1 MNRPRSPKN
10 RQCHHFL
17 NLIATLRIHYSFLI
31 SLRPPKHCAK
41 LFEQIKKT
49 DDVHA
54 FSRLSSSLVLA
65 RSLSLVFRV
74 EVFIVV
80 PQKPHQLRIAMRPA
94 EIDRPVQCT
103 KSLHFF
109 RCQLKVKHVEVLLHP
124 IKVRSLRYRDN
135 VSFDEIA
142 QRHLLRCFAVFG
154 SQPLHQR
161 VILQLRIALRG

>member
-103 KSLHFF
+103 KALHFF

-124 IKVRSLRYRDN
+124 MPASASKGDLAAQDCPAPTAPKPSASCRKASSRLAHP
-135 VSFDEIA
+135 IA
-142 QRHLLRCFAVFG
+142 D
-154 SQPLHQR
+154 
-161 VILQLRIALRG
+161 